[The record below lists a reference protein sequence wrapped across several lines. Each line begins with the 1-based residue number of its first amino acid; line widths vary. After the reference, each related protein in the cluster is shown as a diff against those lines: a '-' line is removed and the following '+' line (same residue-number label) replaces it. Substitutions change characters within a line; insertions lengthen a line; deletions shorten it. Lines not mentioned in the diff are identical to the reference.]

1 MVALFLRTELGSVR
15 HQAHIGELLDGA
27 DLLERLLTAADL
39 TSPSENARRRDLLS
53 TYRGYEPRVGLFNGF
68 PRDVR
73 WDWVALQPDEVLG
86 VRYIDY
92 DYWRELSGGSRLA
105 ADAPPRVH
113 AGVAPFG
120 VSSEWAIGLGDA
132 VAAGARFPPLIL
144 VTSGIGSDLVVLEG
158 HARLTAYAMRPDALP
173 AELDVLL
180 GSSPGMRAWAL
191 Y

>member
-15 HQAHIGELLDGA
+15 HRARIRELLDGA
-27 DLLERLLTAADL
+27 DLPERVLTAADL

-53 TYRGYEPRVGLFNGF
+53 THRGYEPRAGLFNGF

-73 WDWVALQPDEVLG
+73 WDWVALQPEEVLR
-86 VRYIDY
+86 VRYIEY

-105 ADAPPRVH
+105 ADVPPRVH
-113 AGVAPFG
+113 AGAAPFG

-144 VTSGIGSDLVVLEG
+144 VTSGIGGDLVVLEG

-180 GSSPGMRAWAL
+180 GSSPDMRAWAL

>member
-1 MVALFLRTELGSVR
+1 MVASFLRTELGSVR
-15 HQAHIGELLDGA
+15 HQARIRELLDRE

-92 DYWRELSGGSRLA
+92 DYWRELSGGSRRPA
-105 ADAPPRVH
+105 ARPPR
-113 AGVAPFG
+113 G
-120 VSSEWAIGLGDA
+120 
-132 VAAGARFPPLIL
+132 PPGGGPLWGG
-144 VTSGIGSDLVVLEG
+144 TGG
-158 HARLTAYAMRPDALP
+158 
-173 AELDVLL
+173 
-180 GSSPGMRAWAL
+180 
-191 Y
+191 